1 MNFLLDATL
10 GMLIIWLAV
19 KLTSKLVEYKQWTLL
34 SFGEYGEFLRTL
46 NFIRV
51 GHQRAA
57 FTNSVLAET
66 DLYKERSTL

>member
-34 SFGEYGEFLRTL
+34 SFGEYGEFIEALNSPILVFATRGRYSPTL
-46 NFIRV
+46 C
-51 GHQRAA
+51 
-57 FTNSVLAET
+57 
-66 DLYKERSTL
+66 